1 MRKNKKKIIGKINK
15 TIDSRKE
22 HDGHENAAVAHAV
35 ERRGRRRSR
44 PCRGTSRI
52 MDAEVRA
59 KHAVDRR
66 EELSLADDEVLDGVA
81 ALTSGVTAMRG
92 MWSAGNARSR
102 R

>member
-1 MRKNKKKIIGKINK
+1 
-15 TIDSRKE
+15 
-22 HDGHENAAVAHAV
+22 
-35 ERRGRRRSR
+35 
-44 PCRGTSRI
+44 